1 MIFVTVGS
9 MLPFDRLV
17 EAMDTWAAANPSV
30 EVFAQI
36 GEGRFIPKTCR
47 WERMIEPA
55 EFDAKCLE
63 AEVVVAHAGM
73 GTILSTLQSRRPL
86 VIMPR
91 RADLREHTTN
101 HQIATAER
109 FGGRQGITV
118 VEDAPTLWKV
128 LEEKNYR
135 APESQLS
142 SFASADLIDR
152 VRTFIQSS

>member
-1 MIFVTVGS
+1 MIFVSVGS

-17 EAMDTWAAANPSV
+17 EAMDTWAAANPAV

-91 RADLREHTTN
+91 RADLREHTTD

-118 VEDAPTLWKV
+118 VEDATALWKV
-128 LEEKNYR
+128 LEEKNYQ

>member
-17 EAMDTWAAANPSV
+17 EAMDTWAPANPAV

-55 EFDAKCLE
+55 EFDTKCLA

-91 RADLREHTTN
+91 RANLREHTTD

-118 VEDAPTLWKV
+118 VEDAQALWKV
-128 LEEKNYR
+128 LDEKNYR

>member
-1 MIFVTVGS
+1 VIFVTVGS

-36 GEGRFIPKTCR
+36 GEGRFTPKTCQ
-47 WERMIEPA
+47 WERMIEPV
-55 EFDAKCLE
+55 EFDARCRE

-73 GTILSTLQSRRPL
+73 GTILSTLQSGRPL

-91 RADLREHTTN
+91 RADLREHTTD

-118 VEDAPTLWKV
+118 VDDAQALWSV
-128 LEEKNYR
+128 LDRKNYQ
-135 APESQLS
+135 AADGKLS
-142 SFASADLIDR
+142 NFASTDLIDR
-152 VRTFIQSS
+152 VRTFILSS

>member
-1 MIFVTVGS
+1 VIFVTVGS

-17 EAMDTWAAANPSV
+17 EAMDTWAAANPAV

-55 EFDAKCLE
+55 EFDAKCLA

-91 RADLREHTTN
+91 RADLREHTTD

-118 VEDAPTLWKV
+118 VEDAQALWKV
-128 LEEKNYR
+128 LDEKNYR

>member
-1 MIFVTVGS
+1 MIFVSVGS

-17 EAMDTWAAANPSV
+17 EAMDTWAAANPAV

-36 GEGRFIPKTCR
+36 GAGRFIPKTCR

-91 RADLREHTTN
+91 RADLREHTTD

-118 VEDAPTLWKV
+118 VEDAPALWKV

>member
-1 MIFVTVGS
+1 
-9 MLPFDRLV
+9 
-17 EAMDTWAAANPSV
+17 
-30 EVFAQI
+30 
-36 GEGRFIPKTCR
+36 
-47 WERMIEPA
+47 MIEPA
-55 EFDAKCLE
+55 EFDTKCLA

-91 RADLREHTTN
+91 RANLREHTTD

-118 VEDAPTLWKV
+118 VEDAQALWKV
-128 LEEKNYR
+128 LDEKNYR